1 MWQIRLKN
9 SMKENKTMP
18 KLKMGLIGYGYWGP
32 NFARVIGESDNC
44 ELKYCIDKE
53 ERCLKNAKSKY
64 PSVITSKNYFD
75 VLKDKEVEAVVLAT
89 PTKTHY
95 EIARECILAKKHVFV
110 EKPLSYNVE
119 EAQELI
125 RLAKENKIK
134 LMVGHVFLFNPAVR
148 YIKEAIDQGEIGQ
161 LRHLHFQR
169 RNLGPI
175 RKDVNVLWDLAP
187 HDISMALYFIGAKPC
202 SVIASGES
210 FLREGICDVVS
221 ASLKFPGNI
230 MVNMI
235 LSWIDPVKIRD
246 ISIVGDKK
254 MIVLD
259 DVSLTDKVRIFN
271 KNASVIKDTQD
282 VSFGQYQVLLHAG
295 DDVLTPSI
303 QSAEPLKEEFLHFI
317 DCIVN
322 NKNPFTDGTN
332 GLEVV
337 EVLSAIQGSLD
348 NDSKLVT
355 I

>member
-1 MWQIRLKN
+1 
-9 SMKENKTMP
+9 MP
-18 KLKMGLIGYGYWGP
+18 KLKIGLIGYGYWGP
-32 NFARVIGESDNC
+32 NFARVITEADNC
-44 ELKYCIDKE
+44 ELKYCIDKDE
-53 ERCLKNAKSKY
+53 KCLEKAKSKY
-64 PSVITSKNYFD
+64 PSVIASGDYSD
-75 VLKDKEVEAVVLAT
+75 LLKDKEIEAVVLAT

-95 EIARECILAKKHVFV
+95 KIAKECILAKKHVFV
-110 EKPLSYNVE
+110 EKPLSYSVE

-125 RLAKENKIK
+125 NLAEENKIT
-134 LMVGHVFLFNPAVR
+134 LMVGHVFLFNPAVK

-187 HDISMALYFIGAKPC
+187 HDISMALYFIGARPH
-202 SVIASGES
+202 SAIASGES
-210 FLREGICDVVS
+210 FLQEGIYDVVS
-221 ASLKFPGNI
+221 VSLKFPGNI

-246 ISIVGDKK
+246 IAIVGDKK
-254 MIVLD
+254 MIVFD
-259 DVSLTDKVRIFN
+259 DVSSTDKVKIFN
-271 KNASVIKDTQD
+271 KNVSVIKDTQD
-282 VSFGQYQVLLHAG
+282 VSFGQYQILLHAG
-295 DDVLTPSI
+295 DDVLTPAI
-303 QSAEPLKEEFLHFI
+303 PSAEPLKEEFLHFI
-317 DCIVN
+317 DCIIN
-322 NKNPFTDGTN
+322 NKSPFTDGTN

>member
-1 MWQIRLKN
+1 
-9 SMKENKTMP
+9 MKENKSIS

-32 NFARVIGESDNC
+32 NFARVISEADNC
-44 ELKYCIDKE
+44 ELKYCIDKDE
-53 ERCLKNAKSKY
+53 ECLKNAKSKY
-64 PSVITSKNYFD
+64 PSAIVSKDYFD
-75 VLKDKEVEAVVLAT
+75 ILKDKEIEAVVLAT

-110 EKPLSYNVE
+110 EKPLSYKVE

-125 RLAKENKIK
+125 RLAEENKVT

-148 YIKEAIDQGEIGQ
+148 YIKEIISQGEIGQ

-187 HDISMALYFIGAKPC
+187 HDISMALYFIETKPY

-210 FLREGICDVVS
+210 FLQKEVYDVVS
-221 ASLKFPGNI
+221 VNLKFPSNI

-254 MIVLD
+254 MIVFD
-259 DVSLTDKVRIFN
+259 DVSPTGKVKIFN
-271 KNASVIKDTQD
+271 KNASIIKSTQD
-282 VSFGQYQVLLHAG
+282 VSFGLYQILLHVG
-295 DDVLTPSI
+295 DDILSPSI
-303 QSAEPLKEEFLHFI
+303 QAAEPLKEEFSHFI
-317 DCIVN
+317 NCIVN
-322 NKNPFTDGTN
+322 DKIPFTDGTN

-337 EVLSAIQGSLD
+337 EVLSAIQWSLD
-348 NDSKLVT
+348 NNSKLVT